1 MRFPVL
7 DCGHG
12 FSGGKGGG
20 RRTTVA
26 RKVRQPEQLFPGE
39 ISLSAGLVQAR
50 DIHRNSGQRRKGGRG
65 GEGEKMNKTRRLMAR
80 RVKAREKSSGD
91 SAAR

>member
-1 MRFPVL
+1 MQMAKWQHVRAMREKEKKRRMRFPVL

-20 RRTTVA
+20 WRTTVG
-26 RKVRQPEQLFPGE
+26 KVRQPEQLFPGE

-50 DIHRNSGQRRKGGRG
+50 DIQRNSGQRRKGGVGGGRG
-65 GEGEKMNKTRRLMAR
+65 RR
-80 RVKAREKSSGD
+80 
-91 SAAR
+91 